1 MDKQQGARETS
12 QTVRMFSFPGIFAQL
27 TKFKV
32 SLFVALSACA
42 GFILAGERA
51 SGEMFRPA
59 LGVLLL
65 SCGACALN
73 QYQERKADAK
83 MERTRRRPLPAG
95 KMAPATALRVSALL
109 AGSGSA
115 ALLLSA
121 GWLACG
127 LGLLAMVW
135 YNGVYL
141 YLKRRFAWAVLPG
154 ALVGAIPPAV
164 GWVAAGGSLFDPR
177 LGALGFFFFLWQV
190 PHFFL
195 LLIAFADDYERAGYP
210 SLAKR
215 LTAEQLKGI
224 VFAWTLATG
233 AASLLIPL
241 FIRPRLPG
249 VLLALMAA
257 TFWLVGRTYALL
269 LSPRHKGN
277 VKFVFVRLNVYAF
290 LVLTLLSLDRLLT
303 AGDPPLGLAGRI
315 FSMIWSSGWRG

>member
-1 MDKQQGARETS
+1 MDNRQGARETS
-12 QTVRMFSFPGIFAQL
+12 QAVRMFSFPGIFAQL

-42 GFILAGERA
+42 GFILAGERV
-51 SGEMFRPA
+51 SGEMLRTAF
-59 LGVLLL
+59 GVLLL

-141 YLKRRFAWAVLPG
+141 YLKRRFVWAVLPG

-190 PHFFL
+190 PHFL
-195 LLIAFADDYERAGYP
+195 LLLMAFADDYKRAGYP
-210 SLAKR
+210 CLTNR
-215 LTAEQLKGI
+215 LTADQMKGI
-224 VFAWTLATG
+224 VFIWILATG
-233 AASLLIPL
+233 TACLLIPL
-241 FIRPRLPG
+241 FLPVRLPG
-249 VLLALMAA
+249 VLLSLLGV
-257 TFWLVGRTYALL
+257 TLWLVGKALTLIRPTNRERNMKYFFIRLNAYAL
-269 LSPRHKGN
+269 
-277 VKFVFVRLNVYAF
+277 V
-290 LVLTLLSLDRLLT
+290 VLFLLSLDKLLPSS
-303 AGDPPLGLAGRI
+303 DLPMGLVGKI
-315 FSMIWSSGWRG
+315 FSVIWKSG

>member
-12 QTVRMFSFPGIFAQL
+12 QAVRLFSFSGIFAQL

-42 GFILAGERA
+42 GFILAGERV
-51 SGEMFRPA
+51 SDEMLRPA

-73 QYQERKADAK
+73 QHQERKADAK

-95 KMAPATALRVSALL
+95 KMAPATALWVSALL

-115 ALLLSA
+115 ALFLSA

-141 YLKRRFAWAVLPG
+141 YLKRRFTWAVLPG

-195 LLIAFADDYERAGYP
+195 FLIAYAGDYERAGYP
-210 SLAKR
+210 SLTKR
-215 LTAEQLKGI
+215 LTPDQLKRI

-233 AASLLIPL
+233 AACLLIPM

-249 VLLALMAA
+249 VLLSLLAA
-257 TFWLVGRTYALL
+257 TIWVVGRTYTLL
-269 LSPRHKGN
+269 LSPRHKEN
-277 VKFVFVRLNVYAF
+277 MKFVFVRLNVYAF
-290 LVLTLLSLDRLLT
+290 LVLTLLSLDRLVS
-303 AGDPPLGLAGRI
+303 AGGIFPLV
-315 FSMIWSSGWRG
+315 WRLG

>member
-1 MDKQQGARETS
+1 MR
-12 QTVRMFSFPGIFAQL
+12 VFSLLAIVAQL
-27 TKFKV
+27 TKFRV
-32 SLFVALSACA
+32 SFFVALSACA
-42 GFILAGERA
+42 GFILAGERV
-51 SGEMFRPA
+51 SGAMFHPA

-115 ALLLSA
+115 ALLMSA
-121 GWLACG
+121 GWMACG

-177 LGALGFFFFLWQV
+177 LGALGSFFFLWQV

-195 LLIAFADDYERAGYP
+195 LLIAFAGDYERAGYP

-224 VFAWTLATG
+224 VFAWILATG
-233 AASLLIPL
+233 VACLLIPM

-249 VLLALMAA
+249 VLLFLLAA
-257 TFWLVGRTYALL
+257 TFWLIGRTYTLL
-269 LSPRHKGN
+269 LSPRHEGN
-277 VKFVFVRLNVYAF
+277 LKFIFVQLNVYAF
-290 LVLTLLSLDRLLT
+290 LVLTLLSLDRLLPS
-303 AGDPPLGLAGRI
+303 DVPPLGLAGRI
-315 FSMIWSSGWRG
+315 FFAVWSWG

>member
-12 QTVRMFSFPGIFAQL
+12 QAVRMFSFSGIFAQL

-42 GFILAGERA
+42 GFVLAGERA
-51 SGEMFRPA
+51 SGEMFLPA

-65 SCGACALN
+65 SCDACALN

-121 GWLACG
+121 GWLVWG

-154 ALVGAIPPAV
+154 ALVGVILGRCRKPSNFRFLR
-164 GWVAAGGSLFDPR
+164 GGSFARTSSSLSSTICS
-177 LGALGFFFFLWQV
+177 A
-190 PHFFL
+190 FL
-195 LLIAFADDYERAGYP
+195 LP
-210 SLAKR
+210 SP
-215 LTAEQLKGI
+215 
-224 VFAWTLATG
+224 
-233 AASLLIPL
+233 AS
-241 FIRPRLPG
+241 
-249 VLLALMAA
+249 
-257 TFWLVGRTYALL
+257 
-269 LSPRHKGN
+269 
-277 VKFVFVRLNVYAF
+277 
-290 LVLTLLSLDRLLT
+290 
-303 AGDPPLGLAGRI
+303 
-315 FSMIWSSGWRG
+315 